1 MKTSTML
8 IKARSAIIAIVA
20 VLAIAPPELAQSSAQ
35 QYPGAMHRYPRQ
47 TVGGYNNGV
56 DAFDVVPGGG
66 AFSPAL
72 TGGGSVGY
80 NESLRHD
87 QW

>member
-1 MKTSTML
+1 MKTTTML
-8 IKARSAIIAIVA
+8 VKARSAIIAIVT
-20 VLAIAPPELAQSSAQ
+20 VLAIAPPALAQSSAP
-35 QYPGAMHRYPRQ
+35 QYPRATHRVPRQ
-47 TVGGYNNGV
+47 IVGGYNNGV